1 MAREPDDL
9 LTLLRR
15 SGPMAGGDLARALGI
30 SPATLSRTYARYQDQ
45 VCRMGKTRG
54 VRYALRRE
62 VRGLTAP
69 IPVYAVDTKGKAV
82 QVGELDPL
90 VNGQHWFEPA
100 KAEHGPGILY
110 EGLPPYCVDMAPQGF
125 LGRGF
130 VAQHSELELPE
141 RLNDWTDDHRLIA
154 IAKHG
159 DDCTGNLVVGRESMD
174 LFLASK
180 APVGKPSYTV
190 LADAAA
196 AGNAGSS
203 AGGEQPKFAAY
214 NGQHHVI
221 VKFTPGD
228 DSPAD
233 VRWRDLLIC
242 EAVAAKYVWAGTGLM
257 TECQWLEEGN
267 RRFLES
273 VRFDRV
279 GARGRRGVLSLAAV
293 ADEWLGTRDNWIEA
307 SRRML
312 NARMTSEEAA
322 TKIRW
327 LEAFGRLIGN
337 NDRHFGNITFY
348 CDETRPTPSLELAP
362 AYDMLPMRYA
372 PTAAGVPA
380 LASELPQQTADLL
393 DVWSPAAIA
402 ARNFWEEIE
411 SIPEVSRGFRE
422 LAGGLVQALNQNAHD
437 HTDTSPSP

>member
-1 MAREPDDL
+1 MAREPNDL

-30 SPATLSRTYARYQDQ
+30 SPATLSRTYARYQHQ

-54 VRYALRRE
+54 VKYALRRQ

-69 IPVYAVDTKGKAV
+69 IPVYTIDTKGRGE
-82 QVGELDPL
+82 QLGELDPL
-90 VNGQHWFEPA
+90 GNGQHWFEPA
-100 KAEHGPGILY
+100 RAEQGLGILY

-130 VAQHSELELPE
+130 MAQHPELELPE
-141 RLNDWTDDHRLIA
+141 RLSDWTDDHRLIA
-154 IAKHG
+154 IARHG
-159 DDCTGNLVVGRESMD
+159 DDCVGNLVVGRESMD
-174 LFLASK
+174 LFLASQPP
-180 APVGKPSYTV
+180 AGKPSYMK
-190 LADAAA
+190 LANAAT
-196 AGNAGSS
+196 AGTAGSS

-228 DSPAD
+228 GSPAD
-233 VRWRDLLIC
+233 ERWRDLLIC
-242 EAVAAKYVWAGTGLM
+242 EAVAAKYVWSGTGLQ
-257 TECQWLEEGN
+257 TDCQWLDEGN

-273 VRFDRV
+273 VRFDRL

-307 SRRML
+307 TRRML
-312 NARMTSEEAA
+312 NAEMISKDTARR
-322 TKIRW
+322 IFW

-337 NDRHFGNITFY
+337 NDRHFGNITFF
-348 CDETRPTPSLELAP
+348 CDETLAIPSLELAP

-372 PTAAGVPA
+372 PTTAGVPV
-380 LASELPQQTADLL
+380 LAPEIPQQTADLL
-393 DVWSPAAIA
+393 DVWTYAVRE
-402 ARNFWEEIE
+402 ARSFWEDIE
-411 SIPEVSRGFRE
+411 GTAEVSAKFRE
-422 LAGGLVQALNQNAHD
+422 FAGHLVQAIN
-437 HTDTSPSP
+437 

>member
-1 MAREPDDL
+1 MARDPGDL

-30 SPATLSRTYARYQDQ
+30 SPATLSRAYARYQDQ

-54 VRYALRRE
+54 VRYALRRQ
-62 VRGLTAP
+62 VRGVIVP
-69 IPVYAVDTKGKAV
+69 VPVYVINTKGKAQ

-100 KAEHGPGILY
+100 RADQTPGILY
-110 EGLPPYCVDMAPQGF
+110 QGLPPYCLDMAPQGF

-130 VAQHSELELPE
+130 VAQHPELELPE

-154 IAKHG
+154 IAMHG
-159 DDCTGNLVVGRESMD
+159 EDCVGNLIVGRESMD
-174 LFLASK
+174 HFLASPPP
-180 APVGKPSYTV
+180 AGTPSYTR

-196 AGNAGSS
+196 AGTASSS

-221 VKFTPGD
+221 VKFSPGD
-228 DSPAD
+228 GSPAD
-233 VRWRDLLIC
+233 ERWRDLLIC
-242 EAVAAKYVWAGTGLM
+242 EAIAAKYVKSGTGLE
-257 TECQWLEEGN
+257 TDCQWLDEGN

-279 GARGRRGVLSLAAV
+279 GLRGRRGVLSLAAV

-307 SRRML
+307 TRRML
-312 NARMTSEEAA
+312 NTGMISKDTARR
-322 TKIRW
+322 ILW

-348 CDETRPTPSLELAP
+348 CDETLATPSLELAP
-362 AYDMLPMRYA
+362 TYDMLPMRYA

-380 LASELPQQTADLL
+380 LALEIPQQTADLL
-393 DVWSPAAIA
+393 NVWAQAVQE
-402 ARNFWEEIE
+402 ARNFWQEIE
-411 SIPEVSRGFRE
+411 ATKEVGAKFRN
-422 LAGGLVQALNQNAHD
+422 LAGQIVRGLSQTMEGSNA
-437 HTDTSPSP
+437 T

>member
-1 MAREPDDL
+1 MTREPDDL

-30 SPATLSRTYARYQDQ
+30 SPATLSRAYARYQDQ

-54 VRYALRRE
+54 VRYALRRQ
-62 VRGLTAP
+62 VRGVTAP
-69 IPVYAVDTKGKAV
+69 VPVYAINAKGKA
-82 QVGELDPL
+82 QEVGELAPL
-90 VNGQHWFEPA
+90 ANGQHWFEPA
-100 KAEHGPGILY
+100 RSDQGLGILY

-130 VAQHSELELPE
+130 VAQHTELELPE

-154 IAKHG
+154 IARHG
-159 DDCTGNLVVGRESMD
+159 DDCVGNLVVGRESMD
-174 LFLASK
+174 LFLASQL
-180 APVGKPSYTV
+180 PTGKPSYTK

-196 AGNAGSS
+196 AGTAGSS

-228 DSPAD
+228 GSAAD
-233 VRWRDLLIC
+233 ERWRDLLIC
-242 EAVAAKYVWAGTGLM
+242 EMVAAKYVWSGTGLE
-257 TECQWLEEGN
+257 TDCQWLDEGN

-279 GARGRRGVLSLAAV
+279 GVRGRRGVLSLAAV
-293 ADEWLGTRDNWIEA
+293 ADEWLGTRNNWIEA
-307 SRRML
+307 TRRML
-312 NARMTSEEAA
+312 NAGMISKDTARR
-322 TKIRW
+322 IFW

-348 CDETRPTPSLELAP
+348 CDETRATPSLDLAP

-380 LASELPQQTADLL
+380 LAPEIPQQTADLL
-393 DVWSPAAIA
+393 DVWAQAVQE
-402 ARNFWEEIE
+402 ARNFWQEIE
-411 SIPEVSRGFRE
+411 ATEAVSAKFRN
-422 LAGGLVQALNQNAHD
+422 LAGQVVQALPLPAND
-437 HTDTSPSP
+437 DMDMSPSP